1 MQELIERLKAI
12 KLEQEKL
19 LIEQSEIVTKLD
31 DLTCYQNSDGTWTRC
46 RKIDAAKELMENG
59 KYLDM
64 GYVYRYFPKV
74 EVLKNKPKEM
84 E

>member
-1 MQELIERLKAI
+1 MQELVERLKAI

-19 LIEQSEIVTKLD
+19 SLEQSEIVTKLD
-31 DLTCYQNSDGTWTRC
+31 DLICYQNADSTWTRC
-46 RKIDAAKELMENG
+46 RKIDAVKELTENG